1 MTVSGPGADPQPKPA
16 AWRTFR
22 DLPDLLRLLGVRLL
36 SQYAEGLFQA
46 ALGSAIVFNPQRGAS
61 PAAIAAGLAVLL
73 LPYSVVGP
81 FAGALLD
88 RWDRR
93 RVFIVANL
101 IRAALIVLCAAILAS
116 GGGET
121 PIFIVALVVGGAGRF
136 VASGLSASLPHV
148 VDREQLVAMNSVTTT
163 FGAGATALGATTAV
177 GLRAMFGPDDAGSA
191 AVLGCAALIA
201 VAGAALAAR
210 FPAGVL
216 GPDHDPDA
224 PVAKTS
230 AVHDIGTGLA
240 HGAIAAWRAPS
251 VTAALTGMG
260 AHRTVFGFNTMMLL
274 LLTRYHFTDGTLGL
288 AGFGAV
294 AGATAVGMF
303 AAAVIVPFA
312 VARTG
317 RRNTVVG
324 ALAVAC
330 LTQLCVLTLNFA
342 VLVCAAAILGL
353 AGQVVKLSGDAAMQ
367 MDVPD
372 ERRGQVFAFQ
382 DALFNVTF
390 VVAIAFAAAVV
401 PYDGASRP
409 LALFGAAIYA
419 VAVVLVLAL
428 YRRKGTPVAPD
439 ASN

>member
-1 MTVSGPGADPQPKPA
+1 
-16 AWRTFR
+16 
-22 DLPDLLRLLGVRLL
+22 
-36 SQYAEGLFQA
+36 
-46 ALGSAIVFNPQRGAS
+46 
-61 PAAIAAGLAVLL
+61 
-73 LPYSVVGP
+73 
-81 FAGALLD
+81 
-88 RWDRR
+88 
-93 RVFIVANL
+93 
-101 IRAALIVLCAAILAS
+101 
-116 GGGET
+116 
-121 PIFIVALVVGGAGRF
+121 
-136 VASGLSASLPHV
+136 
-148 VDREQLVAMNSVTTT
+148 
-163 FGAGATALGATTAV
+163 
-177 GLRAMFGPDDAGSA
+177 MFGPDDAGSA

-390 VVAIAFAAAVV
+390 VAAVAFAAAVV